1 MRRQNFEKS
10 AVSLREKMYKS
21 LIILLATAMFFL
33 FGAGCGKTANG
44 TKPANNGKVKIRKVY
59 FQTEK
64 FDKFKLPKN
73 DKRYYEIGSLSV
85 FGNTAV
91 FSSGSGEMTKENAP
105 CLSLENYLTVYDIE
119 KGEVNSVLKAD
130 KGFYQICNTA
140 VNSDWIVFEEIKNIV
155 GVPGRVYAINRK
167 TSEKKLVYSVGN
179 KSSPIKETFVN
190 PPFPHQIILH
200 KNCIYIPLTK
210 GNESKIVKVDLHSL
224 KAETVFY
231 RKGGGCIFS
240 VSSNDRY
247 IAIDYAENGK
257 SEILLYD
264 FGTGLTKKLI
274 ETDIFP
280 VELQETQFP
289 LITDDNCIV
298 LEKCTNL
305 NCKKNEI
312 IVFPVNNPDKIKTYN
327 LNMINL
333 CSSGNYIAGTGF
345 QDVYVINRKA
355 NVITD
360 IENLNGNYL
369 CMEKDTLF
377 VILPRI
383 GGVEVIYA
391 NVAKEGF

>member
-1 MRRQNFEKS
+1 MAKRL
-10 AVSLREKMYKS
+10 LR
-21 LIILLATAMFFL
+21 LITIVLVIAI
-33 FGAGCGKTANG
+33 FGAGCGKTANSP
-44 TKPANNGKVKIRKVY
+44 KPSNNGKAKTRKVY
-59 FQTEK
+59 SQTEK

-73 DKRYYEIGSLSV
+73 DERYYEIGSLSV

-91 FSSGSGEMTKENAP
+91 FSSGSGEMTKKTAP

-119 KGEVNSVLKAD
+119 KGKINSVMKAD
-130 KGFYQICNTA
+130 EGFYQICNTA

-155 GVPGRVYAINRK
+155 GVPGIVYAINRK
-167 TSEKKLVYSVGN
+167 TGEKKLAYSVGN
-179 KSSPIKETFVN
+179 ESSSVKETFVN

-200 KNCIYIPLTK
+200 ENCIYIPLVK
-210 GNESKIVKVDLHSL
+210 GSESKIVKVDLHSL

-231 RKGGGCIFS
+231 RKGEGCIFS

-257 SEILLYD
+257 SEILLYN

-274 ETDIFP
+274 ETNKFP

-305 NCKKNEI
+305 NCKENEI

-369 CMEKDTLF
+369 CIKKDTLF
-377 VILPRI
+377 VVLPKI
-383 GGVEVIYA
+383 GGAEVIYA
-391 NVAKEGF
+391 NLAKEGF